1 MVSKYDIIRIV
12 KEKEKITMKRD
23 TYDTIFI
30 VVTVSFV
37 ILFGILAAFAIK
49 SFAFPDAS
57 EVTGR
62 ERVELRKRIM
72 ADRQIELLKEK
83 DKKSVG
89 WLMSTGDDLMLDSKV
104 VQSKR
109 HIKDAESHD
118 DLLAPL
124 YTENS
129 SLLKNDVSVIYGDD
143 KASDFV
149 NLKHW
154 QDKRFFSA
162 YDTILLSKGKNIY
175 EIRVITAKTIPAND
189 SLYSY
194 SKEANINKKEFFL
207 SAKKD
212 SVVKDKHD
220 FTSGGKY
227 VILSTKSDNAE
238 MNDVIVCKVVA
249 INHNIQAKE
258 ILFDAGKSCLAL
270 VMAAVLVLAFNILVK
285 NKNKGI

>member
-1 MVSKYDIIRIV
+1 
-12 KEKEKITMKRD
+12 MKRD
-23 TYDTIFI
+23 THDTIFV

-49 SFAFPDAS
+49 SFAFPDTS
-57 EVTGR
+57 DVTGR

-83 DKKSVG
+83 NKKSIG
-89 WLMSTGDDLMLDSKV
+89 WLMSTGNDLMLDSKV

-129 SLLKNDVSVIYGDD
+129 NLLKNDVSVIYGDD
-143 KASDFV
+143 KASGFV

-175 EIRVITAKTIPAND
+175 EMRVIAAKTMPVNG

-194 SKEANINKKEFFL
+194 SGKSNINKKEFFS

-212 SVVKDKHD
+212 AVVKDKHG
-220 FTSGGKY
+220 FTRGGKY

-238 MNDVIVCKVVA
+238 MNDVIVCKVVT
-249 INHNIQAKE
+249 ISHNIQAKE
-258 ILFDAGKSCLAL
+258 VLFDAGKSCLAL
-270 VMAAVLVLAFNILVK
+270 VMAAALVLAFNILVK
-285 NKNKGI
+285 NKRKFKRTKQK